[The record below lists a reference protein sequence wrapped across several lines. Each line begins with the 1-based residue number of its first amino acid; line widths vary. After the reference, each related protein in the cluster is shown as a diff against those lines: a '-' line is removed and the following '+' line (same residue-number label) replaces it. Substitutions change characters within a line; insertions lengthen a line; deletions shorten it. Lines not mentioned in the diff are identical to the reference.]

1 MRYSR
6 WLAFAGLAGLLWL
19 LALPPTPPRLLGAAP
34 LLLTA
39 ATAIRSPGRWG
50 ITVALLMLP
59 YFSFGLMEVIADPIG
74 RDRAVFFTLLTVGT
88 FLASLDAARY
98 GR

>member
-19 LALPPTPPRLLGAAP
+19 LVLPPTAPRLLGAAP
-34 LLLTA
+34 LLLAT
-39 ATAIRSPGRWG
+39 ATAIRPSGRWG
-50 ITVALLMLP
+50 LAVALLMLP

-74 RDRAVFFTLLTVGT
+74 RDRAVIFTLMAVGT
-88 FLASLDAARY
+88 FLAGLDVARY
-98 GR
+98 SR

>member
-1 MRYSR
+1 LRQCDEI
-6 WLAFAGLAGLLWL
+6 FPLAGVRRTRRI
-19 LALPPTPPRLLGAAP
+19 A
-34 LLLTA
+34 
-39 ATAIRSPGRWG
+39 AIRSPGRWG